1 MPRKTNTAKVLNA
14 DPINTD
20 AIIVANENVNTT
32 LVTNTL
38 VTNTLVTNTLV
49 TNTEVKTRK
58 PRVSKK
64 DTNAVVTKELVESA
78 VVTKEL
84 VESAVVTNA
93 VAEVKPKRG
102 RKSKMELLT
111 ALNATT
117 NVASPLAATP
127 LASPSNVNILNN
139 TVELVVNE
147 KQEEKE
153 QGLNDHDN
161 NNEDLVDDE
170 LDIDTDKKDG
180 DVKTTKKRG
189 RKPKGG
195 KIIQNFVANETQ
207 KIDKPNIILH
217 LKCSLKDLNQSPSC
231 LVESYNFSS
240 GNLNYD
246 LLNKNENMMKPSLPV
261 SNSGGVGIN
270 DIKGFNI
277 MVNSNLGKN
286 DTKKNE
292 RMDEDTIRDI
302 STSDKIR
309 DIAKYRENDLDL
321 SRNNY
326 SNYNNDDEDDYDDED
341 DEGDNKTCSKNV
353 WRKLKQLEHNLHINN
368 VNNKKSACFW
378 CTCDFD
384 NPPIYVPKHYINGT
398 YHVYGCFC
406 SPECGVA
413 HLMNEPID
421 SSAKFERYHLLNHIY
436 SKIYDYKK
444 NIKPAPN
451 PYYML
456 EKFYGN
462 LSIQEYR
469 SLLRNERL
477 FLIVDKPLTRILPE
491 LHEDNDEFIL
501 NNKKIASNNYQ
512 LKSRMQKKKP
522 SKGLIMNEKF
532 GLAV

>member
-1 MPRKTNTAKVLNA
+1 MPRKSS
-14 DPINTD
+14 
-20 AIIVANENVNTT
+20 IIDSK
-32 LVTNTL
+32 
-38 VTNTLVTNTLV
+38 
-49 TNTEVKTRK
+49 NTEEKPKK
-58 PRVSKK
+58 PRLSKK
-64 DTNAVVTKELVESA
+64 DKTVTISDTIVVTPIQ
-78 VVTKEL
+78 VTPIQ
-84 VESAVVTNA
+84 VTPNI
-93 VAEVKPKRG
+93 VKPKRG
-102 RKSKMELLT
+102 RKSKSELM
-111 ALNATT
+111 AL
-117 NVASPLAATP
+117 
-127 LASPSNVNILNN
+127 LNN
-139 TVELVVNE
+139 TNTNTNTNMIQLHIDESIQSTSVLETSVLETSVLDVDVDVDVDVELEVDAV
-147 KQEEKE
+147 
-153 QGLNDHDN
+153 
-161 NNEDLVDDE
+161 VDDVV
-170 LDIDTDKKDG
+170 DAVVDAVVDDNKK
-180 DVKTTKKRG
+180 VIKKRG

-195 KIIQNFVANETQ
+195 KIIQNIVINETQ
-207 KIDKPNIILH
+207 KVDKPNVILH
-217 LKCSLKDLNQSPSC
+217 LKCSLKDLQQSSSC
-231 LVESYNFSS
+231 SIESYNFNSNELGYDIITKNDNIKPAKVIKDTSS
-240 GNLNYD
+240 TGVS
-246 LLNKNENMMKPSLPV
+246 SL
-261 SNSGGVGIN
+261 IN

-277 MVNSNLGKN
+277 VSNTN
-286 DTKKNE
+286 
-292 RMDEDTIRDI
+292 
-302 STSDKIR
+302 TSLVKDR
-309 DIAKYRENDLDL
+309 DLDL
-321 SRNNY
+321 SKNNY
-326 SNYNNDDEDDYDDED
+326 SKYSNYDNEDDDIDENDDEYDDYS
-341 DEGDNKTCSKNV
+341 DNNNKNRGTSKTI

-384 NPPIYVPKHYINGT
+384 NPPVYVPKHFINGT

-469 SLLRNERL
+469 ALLRNERL

-501 NNKKIASNNYQ
+501 NNKIIASNNYQ